1 MSNPLAIGK
10 PNNPLVISKPNNPQA
25 IGKPNSG
32 IVAQFPPYSCISL
45 VSVRS
50 FSYIS
55 PSFLHLKD
63 FMQQFEGNVR

>member
-32 IVAQFPPYSCISL
+32 IVAQFPLIL
-45 VSVRS
+45 A
-50 FSYIS
+50 S
-55 PSFLHLKD
+55 P
-63 FMQQFEGNVR
+63 